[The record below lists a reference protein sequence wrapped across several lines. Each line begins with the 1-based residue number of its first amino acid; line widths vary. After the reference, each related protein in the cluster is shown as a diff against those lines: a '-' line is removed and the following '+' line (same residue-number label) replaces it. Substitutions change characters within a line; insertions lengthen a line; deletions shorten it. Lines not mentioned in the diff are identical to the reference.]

1 MLFGDVRDEL
11 EDENRLADAGTAEQ
25 AGLAA
30 LRVRLEEV
38 DDFDAG
44 LEHLDAGRLLIER
57 RSFAMDRP
65 RFFRVDG
72 TAIVDRLAE
81 DVEDAAEGFASDG
94 NFDCGAGVDR
104 FHAANHAVRRLH
116 RDAAHLV
123 FADVVRDFND
133 DVDGNLSELAV
144 VDDADGVVDRRQMP
158 FVELDVDGG
167 ADDLDDFSG
176 PLFWHVFSVRNRYFA
191 AAAPDTISMIS
202 FVIAAW
208 RMRL

>member
-1 MLFGDVRDEL
+1 PFLIAEVFGDRESGQADAQTRTRRLGHLAVDECCFRFRRIARNDDAGLFEFEIEIVAFARALADAGEDGEAAVLFGDVRDEL

-65 RFFRVDG
+65 RFFRIDG

-81 DVEDAAEGFASDG
+81 
-94 NFDCGAGVDR
+94 AGR
-104 FHAANHAVRRLH
+104 S
-116 RDAAHLV
+116 
-123 FADVVRDFND
+123 
-133 DVDGNLSELAV
+133 SER
-144 VDDADGVVDRRQMP
+144 G
-158 FVELDVDGG
+158 
-167 ADDLDDFSG
+167 
-176 PLFWHVFSVRNRYFA
+176 
-191 AAAPDTISMIS
+191 
-202 FVIAAW
+202 
-208 RMRL
+208 